1 MQEVIEMANNE
12 LESSFGDLFMIEEID
27 AENNELVI
35 ANYIFNKRN
44 RVTVT
49 DEQIQYYAEAFDE
62 ALVKNIYLFVEFDE
76 KRGVIVVE

>member
-1 MQEVIEMANNE
+1 MANNE